1 MARDGSDFDR
11 WLREAKIARR
21 ALAPGQVSLL
31 EAVFHFI
38 QRSGRDYYS
47 LRLMGHFLLHCQS
60 GLKVAQIARL
70 VGVSRSTASE
80 QQGLSSKEVVQAA
93 HHRMAGRP
101 YGKLLPRYAGPI
113 AQFLITHPKAS
124 RLDILDFIEATWK
137 VRASRVALWHFMKKY
152 GLDGAQQSLA
162 AVSENPLATPSPMVS
177 AATPPQIVSAAGSP
191 REALPA
197 PAENFFSARRGTR
210 GRSSSCRP
218 R

>member
-1 MARDGSDFDR
+1 MAKDGLDFDR
-11 WLREAKIARR
+11 WLRDAKIARR
-21 ALAPGQVSLL
+21 ALTPGQISLL
-31 EAVFHFI
+31 EAVFRFI
-38 QRSGRDYYS
+38 KGSGRDYYS

-93 HHRMAGRP
+93 HHRMSGRP

-113 AQFLITHPKAS
+113 AQFLITHPRAS

-137 VRASRVALWHFMKKY
+137 VRVSRVALWHFMKKY
-152 GLDGAQQSLA
+152 GLDQAQESLA
-162 AVSENPLATPSPMVS
+162 AADENPLATQATQSPIVPV
-177 AATPPQIVSAAGSP
+177 AASPP
-191 REALPA
+191 ELLPV
-197 PAENFFSARRGTR
+197 PAENFFLARRGMR
-210 GRSSSCRP
+210 GRSSSCRQ